1 VKTNWGA
8 AFQIAAV
15 YVGTVVG
22 AGFATGREIVEFFSR
37 FGFVGLIGMLMSGYI
52 LIFLGSK
59 LMVISARINAK
70 SYEEFNEYLFGEK
83 IGKVVNLLLMLM
95 LIGVCAVMLAGAGA
109 VFEEQLG
116 LSKASGVIITI
127 GLSIIVMLVGIKAL
141 FAVNIFVVPLMIT
154 FSFILMV
161 LSLRLPHFIDQLLY
175 IPYVKDGWT
184 AVIAPFS
191 YTAFNLSLAQ
201 AVLVPVAAE
210 VKDERT
216 IKRGGMLGG
225 AALTI
230 ILITSHMTLVML
242 PNFAS
247 YEIPMAIIMKSLVPG
262 LYWIFV
268 LVIYGEIFTSV
279 IGNVFGLEKQIKQ
292 YIVLPKIVIVTGIF
306 VVSYLLS
313 LFEYSRLLSYLYP
326 IFGYVSLLFI
336 ILLWMKPESDSK
348 K

>member
-70 SYEEFNEYLFGEK
+70 SYEEFNQYLFGEK

-127 GLSIIVMLVGIKAL
+127 ALSIIVMLVGIKAL
-141 FAVNIFVVPLMIT
+141 FAVNMFVVPLMIT

-336 ILLWMKPESDSK
+336 ILLWMKPENDRK

>member
-1 VKTNWGA
+1 
-8 AFQIAAV
+8 
-15 YVGTVVG
+15 
-22 AGFATGREIVEFFSR
+22 
-37 FGFVGLIGMLMSGYI
+37 
-52 LIFLGSK
+52 
-59 LMVISARINAK
+59 
-70 SYEEFNEYLFGEK
+70 
-83 IGKVVNLLLMLM
+83 
-95 LIGVCAVMLAGAGA
+95 
-109 VFEEQLG
+109 
-116 LSKASGVIITI
+116 
-127 GLSIIVMLVGIKAL
+127 
-141 FAVNIFVVPLMIT
+141 MIT

-336 ILLWMKPESDSK
+336 ILLWMKPENDRK

>member
-336 ILLWMKPESDSK
+336 ILLWMKPENDRK